1 MTYLPPTSN
10 PRSTWHLATKRKR
23 KTRSSKSTNR
33 NTSTAGIVIILLL
46 VGYFLLTGNDPLGLF
61 DSVDPGPPAETGGS
75 SDWWEVYFTNPQ
87 SDPNVDNL
95 RGTVA
100 EKLIENINAAQSTIH
115 IASFE
120 FDLPQ
125 VADALIAAQGRGVT
139 VRWVTD
145 DEHGIE
151 SDEDSGLELF
161 SQLEAAGVRV
171 KDDGREALMHD
182 KFWIFDRQRVWTGS
196 TNITENGVFR
206 NNNNVLLLKSPRIAE
221 MYEREFAEMWDDGAF
236 GPTSP
241 SDVGQQQTTV
251 NGTPVLV
258 LFGPEDDVGD
268 KLTALLNEAQ
278 HSIRFMAF
286 SFTYDDMGDAI
297 LRRAKANVDVQGIFE
312 ARGSE
317 TEFSELPKLFCA
329 GLNMRQDGN
338 PRILHHKTIVIDE
351 QIVITGSYNFSNNAN
366 RSNDENLVIMT
377 SRDLATHYLQEFDR
391 RWAEAAHP
399 ETADMD
405 CP

>member
-1 MTYLPPTSN
+1 MTYQPTSN
-10 PRSTWHLATKRKR
+10 QSAWHMATKRKS
-23 KTRSSKSTNR
+23 KTRSSKATKQSGR
-33 NTSTAGIVIILLL
+33 SVIGAVIVLLL

-61 DSVDPGPPAETGGS
+61 DTVDPGPPPETGGS

-87 SDPNVDNL
+87 ADPNVDNL
-95 RGTVA
+95 TGTVA

-125 VADALIAAQGRGVT
+125 VADALIAAQERGVT

-151 SDEDSGLELF
+151 ADEDDGLELF
-161 SQLEAAGVRV
+161 PKLEDAGIRV
-171 KDDGREALMHD
+171 KDDGREALMHN
-182 KFWIFDRQRVWTGS
+182 KFWIFDRQWVWTGS

-206 NNNNVLLLKSPRIAE
+206 NNNNVILMKSPRVAE
-221 MYEREFAEMWDDGAF
+221 MYEREFAEMWDDDAF
-236 GPTSP
+236 GATSP
-241 SDVGQQQTTV
+241 SDVAKQQTTV

-258 LFGPEDDVGD
+258 LFGPEDDVAE
-268 KLTALLNEAQ
+268 KLTTLLDAAQ
-278 HSIRFMAF
+278 QSIRFMAF
-286 SFTYDDMGDAI
+286 SFTHDDMGDAI
-297 LRRAKANVDVQGIFE
+297 LRRAKVNVDVKGIFE

-329 GLNMRQDGN
+329 GLQVRQDGN
-338 PRILHHKTIVIDE
+338 PRILHHKTIIIDE
-351 QIVITGSYNFSNNAN
+351 QIVVTGSFNFSNNAD

-377 SRDLATHYLQEFDR
+377 SADLATHYLQEFDR
-391 RWAEAAHP
+391 RWAEASAP
-399 ETADMD
+399 EKAEMG
-405 CP
+405 CR